1 MATTIR
7 INEDVKQQLKIK
19 SVATGVSQFNLANKY
34 ILEGIKNDST
44 PNKPVKTIEEIEKIL
59 DYDKKEEKINPDI
72 DLTGNIPDELKLNDE
87 NELNTPVSDMNDIKN
102 ILEFDK
108 NSNVDALKDLDGEVV
123 FDKPTNSLKL
133 KKEAYK
139 KG

>member
-102 ILEFDK
+102 ILDFDK
-108 NSNVDALKDLDGEVV
+108 NSNVDALKDLDGAVV

-133 KKEAYK
+133 KKRSL
-139 KG
+139 

>member
-102 ILEFDK
+102 ILDFDK
-108 NSNVDALKDLDGEVV
+108 NSNVDALKDLDGAVV

>member
-108 NSNVDALKDLDGEVV
+108 NSNVDALKDLDGAVV

>member
-108 NSNVDALKDLDGEVV
+108 NSNADALKDLDGAVV

>member
-108 NSNVDALKDLDGEVV
+108 NSNVDALKDLDGAVV

-133 KKEAYK
+133 KKRSL
-139 KG
+139 

>member
-1 MATTIR
+1 M
-7 INEDVKQQLKIK
+7 
-19 SVATGVSQFNLANKY
+19 ATGVSQFNLANKY

-102 ILEFDK
+102 ILDFDK
-108 NSNVDALKDLDGEVV
+108 NSNVDALKDLDGAVV

-133 KKEAYK
+133 KKRSL
-139 KG
+139 

>member
-7 INEDVKQQLKIK
+7 INEDVKQQLKLK

-108 NSNVDALKDLDGEVV
+108 NSKVDALKDLDGAVV